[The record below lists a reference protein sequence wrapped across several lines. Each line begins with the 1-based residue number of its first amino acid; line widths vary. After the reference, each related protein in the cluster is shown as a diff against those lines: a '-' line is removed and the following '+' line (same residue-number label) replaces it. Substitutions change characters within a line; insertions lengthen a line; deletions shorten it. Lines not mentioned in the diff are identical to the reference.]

1 MQKKKQQINKS
12 LTSACQQEKGQLPQE
27 TIKLAKGLLKHH
39 GKRVFKIE
47 FKDILGSFAH
57 ILRGCSRTLAMA
69 GKKE

>member
-1 MQKKKQQINKS
+1 MRKKKQQINKS

-39 GKRVFKIE
+39 GTRVFKTE
-47 FKDILGSFAH
+47 LKDILRSFAH
-57 ILRGCSRTLAMA
+57 LRGCSRTLAMA